1 VTEINE
7 LFMKHFNQTCKGLL
21 SLIAL
26 VAIQT
31 LKANATIS
39 PTTQPII
46 ADSSTK
52 VLVIIDGKK
61 ASEKQLKTLMN
72 KSQSVIILTKPQEI
86 KRYGKGFTKV
96 IVVKTTSDLISPSIS
111 MDDVNTNVPYQC
123 KIRADTIVWIPQLH
137 TLRFYGN
144 VWIKD
149 ANGEQKFN
157 GAFSYAQK
165 GNQVLLLINNIK
177 QDLSRKIIPDKNSTY
192 ELTCLPSTYAKK
204 KFGMRAKNGAFEMKK
219 VD

>member
-1 VTEINE
+1 
-7 LFMKHFNQTCKGLL
+7 MKYFNQTCKGLL
-21 SLIAL
+21 SLL
-26 VAIQT
+26 VLIGIQT
-31 LKANATIS
+31 LRANATIR
-39 PTTQPII
+39 PITQPMP

-61 ASEKQLKTLMN
+61 ASEKQLQTVMN
-72 KSQSVIILTKPQEI
+72 KSKSVIILTKPQEL
-86 KRYGKGFTKV
+86 KKYGNGFTKV
-96 IVVKTTSDLISPSIS
+96 IVIKTTSDFTSRSVS
-111 MDDVNTNVPYQC
+111 MDNVDTNVPYQC
-123 KIRADTIVWIPQLH
+123 KIKADTIAWMPQLH

-165 GNQVLLLINNIK
+165 GNQVMLLINNVK
-177 QDLSRKIIPDKNSTY
+177 QDLTRKIVPEKNSTY
-192 ELTCLPSTYAKK
+192 ELTCLPPTYAKK
-204 KFGMRAKNGAFEMKK
+204 KFGMSAENGAFEMKK